1 VWKKDRENEQGQ
13 GDEEM
18 EDFSVELTCT
28 GCGRSYH
35 TAMRKMRLNVRNVCP
50 TCGFRNSV
58 SQDDAIR
65 AQRLLE
71 RLELEERR
79 NVA

>member
-1 VWKKDRENEQGQ
+1 MEKGPGEPASQEDK
-13 GDEEM
+13 EM

-35 TAMRKMRLNVRNVCP
+35 TALRKMRLNVHHVCP
-50 TCGFRNSV
+50 TCGFRNII
-58 SQDDAIR
+58 SQNEAIR

-71 RLELEERR
+71 KLELEERR